1 MNLSHISEGGKHLG
15 DLLSIWVVLGTLA
28 QILPSI
34 AALLAIIWHLVRFY
48 DRWQAKREGRKLDLD
63 R

>member
-1 MNLSHISEGGKHLG
+1 MNLSHISESFKAAG
-15 DLLSIWVVLGTLA
+15 DWLAVSVALGTLA
-28 QILPSI
+28 KVLPSV
-34 AALLAIIWHLVRFY
+34 AALLSIIWYSVRFY